1 MNREE
6 IIDLMSETVRQV
18 NMDIGYQNKVPM
30 EELVQIMDQHHE
42 QVKYINA
49 IVFDT
54 LKNKGL
60 IVE

>member
-1 MNREE
+1 MSREE
-6 IIDLMSETVRQV
+6 IIDLMSETVRQI
-18 NMDIGYQNKVPM
+18 NIDIGYQNKVPM
-30 EELVQIMDQHHE
+30 EELVQMMDAHHE

-54 LKNKGL
+54 MKAKGL

>member
-6 IIDLMSETVRQV
+6 IIDLMSETVRQI
-18 NMDIGYQNKVPM
+18 NIDIGYQNKVPM
-30 EELVQIMDQHHE
+30 EDLVQMMDAHHE
-42 QVKYINA
+42 QVKYINS

-54 LKNKGL
+54 LKGKGL

>member
-6 IIDLMSETVRQV
+6 IIDLMSETVRQI
-18 NMDIGYQNKVPM
+18 NIDIGYQNKVPM
-30 EELVQIMDQHHE
+30 EELVQMMDAHHE
-42 QVKYINA
+42 QVKYINS

-54 LKNKGL
+54 MKAKGL